1 LAIYIS
7 TVYLTDTLNE
17 KTGKL
22 LYEPNIPLLWV
33 MGFFLLYPVWNDGN
47 QLLKHKLAYFITL
60 VNYVDI
66 LQIIMG
72 YYSIFNQINMKPD
85 AIRSKSIMIV
95 NIFTCLIKTFFY
107 MRVVKSF
114 SFIVTMLV
122 NVIKDLL
129 VFMLFFAILV
139 TMFSLV
145 FGIVAANHS
154 PEYH

>member
-1 LAIYIS
+1 
-7 TVYLTDTLNE
+7 
-17 KTGKL
+17 
-22 LYEPNIPLLWV
+22 
-33 MGFFLLYPVWNDGN
+33 
-47 QLLKHKLAYFITL
+47 
-60 VNYVDI
+60 
-66 LQIIMG
+66 MG
-72 YYSIFNQINMKPD
+72 YYSIFNQVNMKPD